1 MSPSESLRIAIK
13 LKHKSFSLDLDL
25 SLPLQGIS
33 VVFGPSG
40 SGKTSLL
47 RCLAGLERARGLIQL
62 GMEYWLD
69 SERHVFKPTWQR
81 QIGYVF
87 QEASL
92 FEHLNVYENL
102 TFGLKRVR
110 ILGQS
115 PGLQDSV
122 KLLGIEHLLNRR
134 VQHLS
139 GGERQRVAIA
149 RALAT
154 QPKLL
159 LLDEPLASIDVSR
172 RREVL
177 PWLEGL
183 HDALKMPVVYVT
195 HAVDELARLADHLV
209 LLNQGRV
216 SASGPIDEIS
226 RSQALALAIGE
237 EAGIVSHAVVLHRDE
252 ANHLVQLQFASGS
265 VWVRDQGL
273 SIGRKVRIR
282 ILARDI
288 SLTKTVQEDTTIQNH
303 LWGRIES
310 VETFQH
316 PAQALVRVRC
326 EQEVLLANVTYR
338 SLKRLALGPGSL
350 VWCQVKSVALIL

>member
-1 MSPSESLRIAIK
+1 LSPSESLRIAIK
-13 LKHKSFSLDLDL
+13 LKYKSFSLDLDL
-25 SLPLQGIS
+25 SLPLKGIT
-33 VVFGPSG
+33 VLFGPSG

-47 RCLAGLERARGLIQL
+47 RCLAGLEQARGLIRL
-62 GMEYWLD
+62 GDECWLD
-69 SERHVFKPTWQR
+69 SGRNVFKPTWQR
-81 QIGYVF
+81 EIGYVF

-92 FEHLNVYENL
+92 FEHINVHDNL
-102 TFGLKRVR
+102 MFGLKRAR
-110 ILGQS
+110 RSGQS
-115 PGLQDSV
+115 YSLQDSV
-122 KLLGIEHLLNRR
+122 KLLGIGHLLERE

-159 LLDEPLASIDVSR
+159 LLDEPLASLDVLR

-209 LLNQGRV
+209 LLDQGEV
-216 SASGPIDEIS
+216 SASGPIDVVS
-226 RSQALALAIGE
+226 RSQAMALAIGE
-237 EAGIVSHAVVLHRDE
+237 DAGIVSHAVVLHRDE
-252 ANHLVQLQFASGS
+252 ANHMVQLQFGSGS

-273 SIGRKVRIR
+273 AIGRRVRIR

-303 LWGRIES
+303 LRGTIES
-310 VETFQH
+310 IEAFQH
-316 PAQALVRVRC
+316 PAQAVVRVRC
-326 EQEVLLANVTYR
+326 EQEVLLAHVTYR
-338 SLKRLALGPGSL
+338 SLKRLALGPGSP